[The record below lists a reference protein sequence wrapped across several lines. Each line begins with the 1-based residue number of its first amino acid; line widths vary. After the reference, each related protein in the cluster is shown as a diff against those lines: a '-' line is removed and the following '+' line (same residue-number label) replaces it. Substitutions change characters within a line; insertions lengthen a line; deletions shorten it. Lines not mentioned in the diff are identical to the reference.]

1 MIDNYR
7 VLVKY
12 KVDKVR
18 KVGEA
23 KLHISL
29 KIEQCGKVG
38 KVEWAKMAKLGLLFP
53 QILYLSRRAKLAKL
67 ESNFLYLSSRAKLA
81 KLETNSSC
89 I

>member
-1 MIDNYR
+1 MKY

-38 KVEWAKMAKLGLLFP
+38 KVEWAKLAKMGLLFP
-53 QILYLSRRAKLAKL
+53 QILIS
-67 ESNFLYLSSRAKLA
+67 E
-81 KLETNSSC
+81 
-89 I
+89 

>member
-1 MIDNYR
+1 MCPFEG

-18 KVGEA
+18 KVGKA

-38 KVEWAKMAKLGLLFP
+38 KVGKVGASFP
-53 QILYLSRRAKLAKL
+53 KNPNI
-67 ESNFLYLSSRAKLA
+67 
-81 KLETNSSC
+81 
-89 I
+89 

>member
-1 MIDNYR
+1 MRSPKSCRQNFAG

-18 KVGEA
+18 KVGKA

-38 KVEWAKMAKLGLLFP
+38 KVGASFP
-53 QILYLSRRAKLAKL
+53 
-67 ESNFLYLSSRAKLA
+67 
-81 KLETNSSC
+81 TNPN

>member
-1 MIDNYR
+1 MQGVRLCTQFFQCIFW

-38 KVEWAKMAKLGLLFP
+38 KVGASFP
-53 QILYLSRRAKLAKL
+53 
-67 ESNFLYLSSRAKLA
+67 
-81 KLETNSSC
+81 TNPN

>member
-1 MIDNYR
+1 MQTIIYQELLVFR

-38 KVEWAKMAKLGLLFP
+38 KVEWAKLAKLGLLFP
-53 QILYLSRRAKLAKL
+53 QILIS
-67 ESNFLYLSSRAKLA
+67 E
-81 KLETNSSC
+81 
-89 I
+89 

>member
-1 MIDNYR
+1 MESSYITIR

-18 KVGEA
+18 KVGKA

-38 KVEWAKMAKLGLLFP
+38 KVEWAKLAKLGLLFP
-53 QILYLSRRAKLAKL
+53 QILIS
-67 ESNFLYLSSRAKLA
+67 E
-81 KLETNSSC
+81 
-89 I
+89 

>member
-1 MIDNYR
+1 MVLFYYKKSSAKR

-18 KVGEA
+18 KVGKA

-38 KVEWAKMAKLGLLFP
+38 KVGASFP
-53 QILYLSRRAKLAKL
+53 
-67 ESNFLYLSSRAKLA
+67 
-81 KLETNSSC
+81 TNPN

>member
-1 MIDNYR
+1 MLAKADDFHFCVVLRLKDTKR

-29 KIEQCGKVG
+29 KIEQCGNVG
-38 KVEWAKMAKLGLLFP
+38 KVEWAKLAKLGLLFP
-53 QILYLSRRAKLAKL
+53 QILIS
-67 ESNFLYLSSRAKLA
+67 E
-81 KLETNSSC
+81 
-89 I
+89 

>member
-1 MIDNYR
+1 MNDLFR

-18 KVGEA
+18 KVGKA

-38 KVEWAKMAKLGLLFP
+38 KVGASFP
-53 QILYLSRRAKLAKL
+53 
-67 ESNFLYLSSRAKLA
+67 
-81 KLETNSSC
+81 TNPN